1 MQKSLKFIILLSLL
15 IFVLSSLS
23 YARPMRIGGG
33 LSLRYYHLWALANSE
48 VFENEGYE
56 LNPTAGIDLFCIF
69 PVMQDMDLQVG
80 AESVFPSNFKAPDAP
95 SDETVGYTQIYLNG
109 LLNWA
114 NIGAISPF
122 CGMGINLAL
131 VNETFTGYKY
141 TAGLGFQMLMGAYFG
156 DNWRGELGW
165 AWLNSNT
172 DESGITAYSNVP
184 YLKIGYVF
192 NI

>member
-1 MQKSLKFIILLSLL
+1 MRKSLKNIILLALI

-23 YARPMRIGGG
+23 YARPMRVGGG
-33 LSLRYYHLWALANSE
+33 LSLRYYHMWGLYSSE
-48 VFENEGYE
+48 VLGTEGVE
-56 LNPTAGIDLFCIF
+56 LNPTAGIDLFIIF

-80 AESVFPSNFKAPDAP
+80 AESIFSSKFKASDAP
-95 SDETVGYTQIYLNG
+95 SDYAVGYTQIYLNG

-131 VNETFTGYKY
+131 ASDTFTSYEY
-141 TAGLGFQMLMGAYFG
+141 SAGLGFQMIMGAYFG

-165 AWLNSNT
+165 AWLNSTT
-172 DESGITAYSNVP
+172 DEPSVTAYSNVP
-184 YLKIGYVF
+184 YFKIGYVF